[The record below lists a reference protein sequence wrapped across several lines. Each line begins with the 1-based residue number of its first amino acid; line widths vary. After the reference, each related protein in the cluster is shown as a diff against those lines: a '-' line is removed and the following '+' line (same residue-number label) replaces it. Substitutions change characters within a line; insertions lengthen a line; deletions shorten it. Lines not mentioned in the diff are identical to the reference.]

1 MFKRF
6 STAFCMFLLIP
17 FFCLAQNNRNYTV
30 NSDRAI
36 EIYKSKLHKKYD
48 FLNGKEYKLYHVN
61 LETSPLFDASF
72 GMEGTIYANGE
83 TYSDLILAY
92 DIYKDEL
99 VCVTDL
105 FEGKFISINPT
116 FIDSFSITRKTT
128 DRIGNYT
135 FKDNRFHFRKIDFPE
150 NENNNLHDGF
160 YEVSNIGDK
169 TLLIHHEALQK
180 NNQGE
185 EAIIHGI
192 VNYEYVQKKILYFDG
207 KYYEIDSK
215 RKFVKLFP
223 EHKKAINKKLVS
235 FGLRFDFL
243 SKNQLIETIQIT
255 NTI

>member
-1 MFKRF
+1 MFKPF
-6 STAFCMFLLIP
+6 SPVFSLLLLIP
-17 FFCLAQNNRNYTV
+17 FFCFAQNNREYTV
-30 NSDRAI
+30 NSDQAI
-36 EIYKSKLHKKYD
+36 EMYKNKLYKEYD

-72 GMEGTIYANGE
+72 GMEGTIYASGE
-83 TYSDLILAY
+83 TYSDLILVY

-99 VCVTDL
+99 VCVPDL
-105 FEGKFISINPT
+105 FEGKLISINPT
-116 FIDSFSITRKTT
+116 FVDSFSITRKTT
-128 DRIGNYT
+128 DKIGNYT
-135 FKDNRFHFRKIDFPE
+135 FKDQHFQFKKIDFPK
-150 NENNNLHDGF
+150 NENGVLHSGYF
-160 YEVSNIGDK
+160 EVTQIGDK

-192 VNYEYVQKKILYFDG
+192 VNYEYAQKKILYFDG

-223 EHKKAINKKLVS
+223 EHKKAINKKLMS
-235 FGLRFDFL
+235 FGLRFNFL
-243 SKNQLIETIQIT
+243 SKKQLIEIIQIT